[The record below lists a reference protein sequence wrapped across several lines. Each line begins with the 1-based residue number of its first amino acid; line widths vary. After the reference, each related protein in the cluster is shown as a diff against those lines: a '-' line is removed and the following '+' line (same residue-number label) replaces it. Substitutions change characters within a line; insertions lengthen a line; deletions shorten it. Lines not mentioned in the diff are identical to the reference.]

1 MRWKLVTCAVASLTA
16 LPLAVVVPAGAAPT
30 GPYRAEIRRT
40 AYGIPHVKAADYAG
54 LGFGEGY
61 AFAQDNLCVM
71 ASHLVT
77 LAGERSRY
85 FGPDAATDDPL
96 VSTSNLA
103 SDVYQQA
110 ELRSGTVRRLIAQPA
125 PLGPTREV
133 RDIVRGY
140 VAGYNRYLRD
150 TGVSRLPDSTCRGA
164 AWVRPMTELDVYRD
178 MYQVTQ
184 IEGVEQAIDPI
195 VDAAP
200 PTAGKAVRTKPPVLP
215 KADAGSNAY
224 GLGRGATRGG
234 TGGMVLANPHFPWA
248 GVGRFY
254 QVQLTI
260 PGRLNVSGVALY
272 GTPLVEIGHTEH
284 LAWSHTVSTA
294 ARATFYRLTLVP
306 GDPTSYVV
314 DGHREAMTKR
324 TVTVQ
329 VRGKDGRLG
338 SVSRTL
344 YDSRYGPVVA
354 DGWTTTNAYA
364 IRDVNAR
371 NVRAM
376 NTWLAMDQADSVA
389 QLRKAQDT
397 YQGVPFTNTI
407 AADSTGQAYYAD
419 ASVAPH
425 VTDDQLKSCA
435 VDGPELALDGST
447 SRCAWGSDP
456 DAIEPGIFGP
466 SRTPRLSRTD
476 YVTNSNNSPWLTN
489 PDAPLTG
496 FPRIFGDT
504 GTERSLR
511 TRLGLDMVKQRLAG
525 TDGLGPR
532 GFDLASLRRTMLG
545 DRDLSAELL
554 RDQLVAYCRAH
565 PTLTATDGTS
575 VDVRSACR
583 VLAAWDLRTD
593 TGSKGA
599 VLWRAFFF
607 AAAASRLFR
616 TPFDPA
622 HPVTT
627 PRDLNTADPGVGRA
641 VADTVQRMTALK
653 VPLDEPLGA
662 AQRYAGIAIPGC
674 PGAEGCF
681 NAIYPASLPLQA
693 DGTYSDVTSGS
704 SFIMAV
710 SLTPA
715 GPRASTILTYSESAN
730 PSSPHHTDQTRLFS
744 AKRWVQDRFADAEIA
759 ADPAYRTTRVTG

>member
-1 MRWKLVTCAVASLTA
+1 MKRWKLVTCAVASLTA
-16 LPLAVVVPAGAAPT
+16 LPLAVAVPAGAAPT
-30 GPYRAEIRRT
+30 GRYRAEIRRT

-61 AFAQDNLCVM
+61 AFARDNVCVE
-71 ASHLVT
+71 ASRLVT

-85 FGPDAATDDPL
+85 FGPDAANDDPL
-96 VSTSNLA
+96 TGTSNLD
-103 SDVYQQA
+103 SDVYEQA
-110 ELRSGTVRRLIAQPA
+110 ELRSGVVRRLIAQPA

-133 RDIVRGY
+133 RDVVRGY
-140 VAGYNRYLRD
+140 VAGYNRFLRD
-150 TGVSRLPDSTCRGA
+150 TGVSRLPDPTCRGA

-178 MYQVTQ
+178 LYHVVQL
-184 IEGVEQAIDPI
+184 EGAEQAIAPI
-195 VDAAP
+195 VNATP
-200 PTAGKAVRTKPPVLP
+200 PTAGAPARAKPPVLP

-224 GLGRGATRGG
+224 GLGRDATRG
-234 TGGMVLANPHFPWA
+234 TGGMVLANPHFPWN
-248 GVGRFY
+248 GIGRFY

-260 PGRLNVSGVALY
+260 PGRLNVTGAALY

-294 ARATFYRLTLVP
+294 ARAVFYRLTLAP
-306 GDPTSYVV
+306 GDPTAYLV
-314 DGHREAMTKR
+314 DGHREAMTRR

-329 VRGKDGRLG
+329 VRGADGRLS

-344 YDSRYGPVVA
+344 YDSRYGPVLA
-354 DGWTTTNAYA
+354 DGWTTTYAYA

-389 QLRKAQDT
+389 QLRTAQDT
-397 YQGVPFTNTI
+397 YQGIPFTNTI

-425 VTDDQLKSCA
+425 VTDEQLKSCA
-435 VDGPELALDGST
+435 VDGPEPTLDGSA
-447 SRCAWGSDP
+447 SRCAWGNDP

-466 SRTPRLSRTD
+466 SRAPRLSRTD
-476 YVTNSNNSPWLTN
+476 YVTNANNSPWLTN

-496 FPRIFGDT
+496 FPQIFGDT
-504 GTERSLR
+504 GTPRSLR

-532 GFDLASLRRTMLG
+532 GFDLTTLRRTMLG

-554 RDQLVAYCRAH
+554 RDQLVAYCREH
-565 PTLTATDGTS
+565 PTLTATDGS
-575 VDVRSACR
+575 PVDVRDACR
-583 VLAAWDLRTD
+583 VLAAWDSRTD
-593 TGSKGA
+593 PGSRGA
-599 VLWRAFFF
+599 VLWREFLNG
-607 AAAASRLFR
+607 ASSPALFR

-627 PRDLNTADPGVGRA
+627 PRDLNTADPAVGRA
-641 VADTVQRMTALK
+641 LADAVQRMASLR

-674 PGAEGCF
+674 PGGEGCF
-681 NAIYPASLPLQA
+681 NAIYPASPDLQA
-693 DGTYSDVTSGS
+693 NGTYPDVTSGS

-730 PSSPHHTDQTRLFS
+730 PNSPHHTDQTRLFS
-744 AKRWVQDRFADAEIA
+744 AKQWVPDRFTDADIT